1 MIRKHFDDFVT
12 FLLYFVLQYDWW
24 MGKQAVL
31 RQNLSDT
38 ISNPRA
44 VVDFTQNYLT
54 YKFFNQVY
62 AI

>member
-1 MIRKHFDDFVT
+1 MI
-12 FLLYFVLQYDWW
+12 LSPSYYILSYNMIGGW
-24 MGKQAVL
+24 GKQAVL

-54 YKFFNQVY
+54 YKIFNQVY